1 MFSGAKCPL
10 GDERR
15 CPGHQLKNK
24 YGKVINDCAFC
35 KKSKERIM
43 PTITVTYVN
52 YK

>member
-24 YGKVINDCAFC
+24 YGQVVNDCGFC
-35 KKSKERIM
+35 KRSKERIL
-43 PTITVTYVN
+43 PTITETPPKN
-52 YK
+52 